1 MVTKILDFIHKHPK
15 YQLVKSFF
23 YYLDRFST
31 FTLLLTGTIQDKI
44 KVKISQNFVA
54 FADYM
59 NFTFMFH
66 GQQTLEISRTF
77 LSAMLGIN
85 YYKGILKPRSFVFLS
100 FHHRAIVQWKFAI
113 G

>member
-1 MVTKILDFIHKHPK
+1 MI
-15 YQLVKSFF
+15 KS
-23 YYLDRFST
+23 
-31 FTLLLTGTIQDKI
+31 LTIWR
-44 KVKISQNFVA
+44 
-54 FADYM
+54 

-113 G
+113 GKYKQKVQISVILFTGGPCTANVLSAKSTDKCLRTKSKDN